1 MAEVKNIAGTKE
13 NTAET
18 SKDVEV
24 VTGEVVLDGP
34 LIVKLSKKY
43 TFEGETVSEID
54 FTGLES
60 VTAKDMMRAN
70 KTLARTGGSSGD
82 LVPEIT
88 LPYALIIAEECTKY
102 PIAFYEKLNP
112 RDAMKVRTTVV
123 GFMFGE
129 E

>member
-1 MAEVKNIAGTKE
+1 MAEVKNITEAKETKE
-13 NTAET
+13 NTAE
-18 SKDVEV
+18 SEGLV
-24 VTGEVVLDGP
+24 VR
-34 LIVKLSKKY
+34 LSKEY
-43 TFEGETVSEID
+43 TFEGEKVTEID
-54 FTGLES
+54 FTGLEDI
-60 VTAKDMMRAN
+60 TAKDMMKAN
-70 KTLARTGGSSGD
+70 KVLARTGGGTGD

-112 RDAMKVRTTVV
+112 RDAMKVRTAVV

>member
-1 MAEVKNIAGTKE
+1 MAEVKNITEAQKNVAEAKE
-13 NTAET
+13 NE
-18 SKDVEV
+18 
-24 VTGEVVLDGP
+24 G
-34 LIVKLSKKY
+34 LIIQLSKEY
-43 TFEGETVSEID
+43 TFEGEKVSEID
-54 FTGLES
+54 FSGLED

-70 KTLARTGGSSGD
+70 KTLARTGGSTGD

-88 LPYALIIAEECTKY
+88 LSYALVIAEECTKY

-112 RDAMKVRTTVV
+112 RDAMKVRTAVV